1 MRVPFYFEFDPREI
15 TVNEAIFMAKKT
27 LNTKYEKVG
36 NLEHISTGKIID
48 DSELHF
54 LQAIYYI

>member
-1 MRVPFYFEFDPREI
+1 
-15 TVNEAIFMAKKT
+15 MAKKT